1 MTIKIAVVPG
11 DGVGAEVIAAVL
23 PALELLAGSYRLDLG
38 YDVFDWGADKWLADG
53 IGLPAGAIETLSR
66 EYAAVLLGALG
77 DPRIPDMAHGREI
90 LLGLRRGLDLY
101 VNYRPVLVD
110 GRTIHLYRENT
121 QGLYAGTGGMLTRG
135 RAVEV
140 AVDECVYT
148 RSTVTKFIRFCLGD
162 ASARGCSKV
171 TLVHKANAVPNTGGL
186 WLDIFRN
193 ELLRYPALTSTSE
206 YVDSFC
212 YNLVRS
218 PAAYECVLA
227 SNLFGDIISDIGA
240 ALMGGLGL
248 APSASL
254 CPETRFGLFEP
265 VHGSAPDIAGRGIA
279 NPCGAAM
286 STVLM
291 LEHFGMHQA
300 ADLLRSG
307 VADALSSAPTADLGG
322 TCTTVAFMAEVLR
335 HMRASAS
342 AGTVAAQ
349 REDAAS
355 GLDRLHTIR

>member
-1 MTIKIAVVPG
+1 MTTKIAVVPG
-11 DGVGAEVIAAVL
+11 DGVGAEVIPAVL
-23 PALELLAGSYRLDLG
+23 PALELLADSYRLDLD
-38 YDVFDWGADKWLADG
+38 YDLLDWGAERWLADG

-90 LLGLRRGLDLY
+90 LLGLRKGLDLY
-101 VNYRPVLVD
+101 VNYRPARVD

-121 QGLYAGTGGMLTRG
+121 QGLYAGIGGSLTCG
-135 RAVEV
+135 RTVEV
-140 AVDECVYT
+140 AIDECIYT
-148 RSTVTKFIRFCLGD
+148 RSTVTKFVRFCLGD
-162 ASARGCSKV
+162 ASARGCRKV

-186 WLDIFRN
+186 WLDIFQN
-193 ELLRYPALTSTSE
+193 ELLRYPALASTSE

-218 PAAYECVLA
+218 PAAYESVLS

-254 CPETRFGLFEP
+254 CPETGFGLFEP
-265 VHGSAPDIAGRGIA
+265 VHGSAPDIAGSGTA

-286 STVLM
+286 SVALM
-291 LEHFGMHQA
+291 LEHLGMQQA
-300 ADLLRSG
+300 ARILQGSVR
-307 VADALSSAPTADLGG
+307 DALSSAPTADLGG
-322 TCTTVAFMAEVLR
+322 TSTTVTFMEEVLR
-335 HMRASAS
+335 NMRASMH
-342 AGTVAAQ
+342 
-349 REDAAS
+349 S
-355 GLDRLHTIR
+355 GVL